1 MEFNF
6 DRGMSVWYF
15 RNSFVQGDS
24 TQKVFFVNVK
34 GIFTMKFLL
43 SSCCVLNAPTSRL
56 CSTAVKIAW
65 LSSEA
70 YLLKIDEKL
79 SSGVPFLADA

>member
-15 RNSFVQGDS
+15 RNSFVEGDS
-24 TQKVFFVNVK
+24 TQKGFFVNVK
-34 GIFTMKFLL
+34 SIFTMKFLL
-43 SSCCVLNAPTSRL
+43 SCVLNAPTSRL
-56 CSTAVKIAW
+56 CSIAVKIAW

>member
-15 RNSFVQGDS
+15 RNSFVEGDS
-24 TQKVFFVNVK
+24 TQGCFVNVK
-34 GIFTMKFLL
+34 SIFTMKFLL
-43 SSCCVLNAPTSRL
+43 SCVSNAPTSRL

-79 SSGVPFLADA
+79 SSGVLFLADA